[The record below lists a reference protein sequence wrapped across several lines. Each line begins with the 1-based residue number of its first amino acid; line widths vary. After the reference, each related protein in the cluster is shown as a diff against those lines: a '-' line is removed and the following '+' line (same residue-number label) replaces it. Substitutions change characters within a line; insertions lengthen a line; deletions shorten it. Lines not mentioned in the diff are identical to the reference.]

1 MSILLANIIHWIF
14 FVYTIMLTLRV
25 LGSWFPSFSH
35 TKFMYFLRF
44 YTDPYLNEYRNLVPP
59 IGGRLDLSPI
69 IAFFVLQFL
78 ENFFLRLFI

>member
-14 FVYTIMLTLRV
+14 FIYTIMLTLRI
-25 LGSWFPSFSH
+25 LGSWFPSFSY
-35 TKFMYFLRF
+35 TKFMHFLRF
-44 YTDPYLNEYRNLVPP
+44 YTDPYLNVFRNLIPP

-69 IAFFVLQFL
+69 IAFFVLQLL

>member
-1 MSILLANIIHWIF
+1 MPILLATIIHWIF
-14 FVYTIMLTLRV
+14 FIYTIMLTLRI

-35 TKFMYFLRF
+35 TKFMHFLRF
-44 YTDPYLNEYRNLVPP
+44 YTDPYLNVFRNLIPP

>member
-14 FVYTIMLTLRV
+14 FVYTIMLTLRI

-35 TKFMYFLRF
+35 TRFMHFLRF
-44 YTDPYLNEYRNLVPP
+44 YTDPYLNVFRNLIPP